1 MAAANYN
8 STRIEVVEDRVAEAL
23 GRKSPE
29 QRLAMVFDANR
40 TARLL
45 LEGAILTSHPEWT
58 RPQVKREIAR
68 RMLGTD

>member
-45 LEGAILTSHPEWT
+45 LEGAILTSHP
-58 RPQVKREIAR
+58 
-68 RMLGTD
+68 